1 MEPGP
6 RQSLPERE
14 LRAESFYRMP
24 YLIPTSVASPT
35 SNVRPTQK
43 SYRGYRRGP
52 LEVQFAKSRQFVLRQ
67 HSAGPRSAA
76 AVLDS
81 KLLVSA
87 EPSGRLCHLAALRC
101 SSTFRGATRRCCSS
115 RFEASGFGRACR
127 STLPPRVNGKASIVT
142 KIDGT
147 M

>member
-52 LEVQFAKSRQFVLRQ
+52 LELQVAKSRHSVLCE
-67 HSAGPRSAA
+67 APGGPRTPSAL
-76 AVLDS
+76 LDP
-81 KLLVSA
+81 KFRVSVGPA
-87 EPSGRLCHLAALRC
+87 GRLCHLG
-101 SSTFRGATRRCCSS
+101 STAR
-115 RFEASGFGRACR
+115 
-127 STLPPRVNGKASIVT
+127 LPS
-142 KIDGT
+142 
-147 M
+147 